1 MVIGPLMECML
12 HVLPY
17 AIMSAIFTALY
28 VFMPNTKVKISC
40 AIAPGIISGVAMQG
54 LQLVYINSQIWVSS
68 YNAIYGSFAALP
80 LFMLWVQIS
89 WLICLFGAELCYA
102 NQNMEDYAFK
112 ARTSDLSHKDMLGM
126 CILLAS
132 KICKRFAEGKKPY
145 TALEL
150 KMETRLPIRIVNE
163 LLFCMTKVG
172 ILNETACRDK
182 DDIVSFQPAECL
194 SRLSVGMLIERMERE
209 GNWTPGIDCKTEL
222 TEAWKTVAASY
233 AEYLETQKKVLLK
246 DL

>member
-1 MVIGPLMECML
+1 
-12 HVLPY
+12 
-17 AIMSAIFTALY
+17 
-28 VFMPNTKVKISC
+28 
-40 AIAPGIISGVAMQG
+40 
-54 LQLVYINSQIWVSS
+54 
-68 YNAIYGSFAALP
+68 
-80 LFMLWVQIS
+80 
-89 WLICLFGAELCYA
+89 
-102 NQNMEDYAFK
+102 
-112 ARTSDLSHKDMLGM
+112 
-126 CILLAS
+126 
-132 KICKRFAEGKKPY
+132 
-145 TALEL
+145 
-150 KMETRLPIRIVNE
+150 METRLPIRIVNE

-209 GNWTPGIDCKTEL
+209 GNWTPGVDCKTEL

>member
-1 MVIGPLMECML
+1 
-12 HVLPY
+12 
-17 AIMSAIFTALY
+17 
-28 VFMPNTKVKISC
+28 
-40 AIAPGIISGVAMQG
+40 
-54 LQLVYINSQIWVSS
+54 
-68 YNAIYGSFAALP
+68 
-80 LFMLWVQIS
+80 
-89 WLICLFGAELCYA
+89 
-102 NQNMEDYAFK
+102 
-112 ARTSDLSHKDMLGM
+112 M

-163 LLFCMTKVG
+163 LLFCMTKVE

-209 GNWTPGIDCKTEL
+209 GNWTPGNTEKGAIKRLITETLKRYYFTVIWKQPCL
-222 TEAWKTVAASY
+222 TSYLTRHLSSRLLSFSTSLRIHFKESLRTLRRAGPSGSSTV
-233 AEYLETQKKVLLK
+233 L
-246 DL
+246 